1 MSYCCLLK
9 SYNND
14 FHVLSLFAK
23 NVENKTESTVLFY
36 IWQNGNEA
44 KPNVKHLILPQNL
57 KKEPSLYTR
66 SEKRTTKIIK
76 DFLRQLL

>member
-1 MSYCCLLK
+1 MSYGCFLK
-9 SYNND
+9 SYNNN

-23 NVENKTESTVLFY
+23 NVENKTETTVLFY

-44 KPNVKHLILPQNL
+44 KPSVKHIILPQNL

-66 SEKRTTKIIK
+66 SEKRTTKIIN
-76 DFLRQLL
+76 DFLRR